1 MPRTAPAPAL
11 PSVLTGDAWP
21 ATQRGTMTA
30 QPADVEVYPPDHPQ
44 LREAWQ
50 AGHTAGT
57 IEQADRQ
64 TATVKVGGATWAV
77 GDRPALLYLTASTC
91 HRVDAPFPQAP
102 PLTGRDRALLRALLQ
117 QGLADLDAG
126 S

>member
-11 PSVLTGDAWP
+11 PSVLTGDTWP

-64 TATVKVGGATWAV
+64 AEEWALKQGV
-77 GDRPALLYLTASTC
+77 N
-91 HRVDAPFPQAP
+91 
-102 PLTGRDRALLRALLQ
+102 LREPEAEPE
-117 QGLADLDAG
+117 
-126 S
+126 